1 MNLSKLQKE
10 IVESKEN
17 KIVVMSAAAS
27 GKTAVLTERVR
38 FLLRSGVK
46 PETMAVITFTNLAA
60 EEMRSRLAEDF
71 KPGLFIG
78 TIHSLANSFVR
89 AYGIDTSD
97 AIEQEKFER
106 LFELVEENPGC
117 VRHYDW
123 VLLDEAQDSDVDQ
136 FSFIFDMI
144 NPPNFFVVGD
154 PRQNIYQFND
164 GDSKYMLTLARQDGV
179 KRISLNEN
187 YRNGNEILSF
197 ARRLIRPTGIVDDS
211 IAKVSG
217 GKVFE
222 KRLSVDSLITGFKK
236 MSNYGDWAILGR
248 SNDRVNSIIAQLTDA
263 GIPCDGFKQGGL
275 TRQELKEK
283 MEANTVKVLTIHSA
297 KGLEWDNVVVMDT
310 RIGRNEED
318 RFLAYVAATRAKKK
332 LYWNAEPPQWDRPRK
347 KRNEWAE
354 EWN

>member
-1 MNLSKLQKE
+1 MELSKLQKE

-38 FLLRSGVK
+38 FLLKSGVK
-46 PETMAVITFTNLAA
+46 PESMAVITFTNLAA
-60 EEMRSRLAEDF
+60 EEMRSRLAEDY

-78 TIHSLANSFVR
+78 TIHSLANNFVR

-97 AIEQEKFER
+97 AIEQEKFDK
-106 LFELVEENPGC
+106 LFEMVEDNPGC
-117 VRHYDW
+117 VKHYEW
-123 VLLDEAQDSDVDQ
+123 ILLDEAQDSDQNQ
-136 FSFIFDMI
+136 FSFIFGMI

-164 GDSKYMLTLARQDGV
+164 GDSKYMLTLARQAGV
-179 KRISLNEN
+179 KRLSLNEN
-187 YRNGNEILSF
+187 YRNGGNILTF
-197 ARRLIRPTGIVDDS
+197 ARRLIRPTGIIDDS
-211 IAKVSG
+211 VAMQSG
-217 GKVFE
+217 GNVFE
-222 KRLSVDSLITGFKK
+222 RRLTVESLINGFKK

-248 SNDRVNSIIAQLTDA
+248 SNDRVNSIIQQLVKA
-263 GIPCDGFKQGGL
+263 EIPCDGFKQGGL

-283 MEANTVKVLTIHSA
+283 MEANTIKVLTIHSA

-310 RIGRNEED
+310 RIGRKEED

-332 LYWNAEPPQWDRPRK
+332 LYWNAEPPQWEK
-347 KRNEWAE
+347 KSKSGNSWAE
-354 EWN
+354 EWD